1 MFRKLKVIGQLLF
14 LQLTAKS
21 QSLPFDQ
28 ITFSNPLKTDADSII
43 HEQVK
48 AFFKKAKAPGLIIG
62 ISQHGENKFFSYGFA
77 DSSSKET
84 FTAKTIFEIGSITKT
99 FTANLLFQ
107 LHEQKIVNVTS
118 SITPY
123 LPAHFKNDSV
133 LQKITLANIASQTS
147 GFPRLPANL
156 DKIKEYTLMQPYQF
170 YKREHLYSF
179 LKSISKNNPGSYAYS
194 NLGFGLLSTIVEDI
208 TAMSFESL
216 LNTTIF
222 QPLQMDDTYI
232 DAKKNKADSAT
243 GYFYG
248 KPADYW
254 LFDCL
259 AGAGAIRST
268 AADLLKYLDAHIEYK
283 SENFSAVAG
292 KITQPVKPISANM
305 QICYGWHTLEDLKHR
320 VFWHNGGTYGF
331 STFAAFEP
339 HSKISLVLAAN
350 AAGDNPALDKLAVD
364 LLILL
369 MGK

>member
-1 MFRKLKVIGQLLF
+1 MFRKLKIIGQLLF

-48 AFFKKAKAPGLIIG
+48 VFFKKAKAPGLIIG
-62 ISQHGENKFFSYGFA
+62 ISQNGEKKFYCYGFA
-77 DSSSKET
+77 DSARKQP

-107 LHEQKIVNVTS
+107 LHEQKIVNINS
-118 SITPY
+118 SITKY
-123 LPAHFKNDSV
+123 LPAQFKNDSV
-133 LQKITLANIASQTS
+133 LQKITLANLASQTS
-147 GFPRLPANL
+147 DLPRLPDNL

-179 LKSISKNNPGSYAYS
+179 LKGIRKNNPGSYAYS
-194 NLGFGLLSTIVEDI
+194 NLGFGLLSTIEEDV

-216 LNTTIF
+216 LNNTIF

-232 DAKKNKADSAT
+232 EAKKKSADSAA

-259 AGAGAIRST
+259 AGAGAIKST
-268 AADLLKYLDAHIEYK
+268 AADLLKYLVAHIEYK
-283 SENFSAVAG
+283 NENFSVVAS
-292 KITQPVKPISANM
+292 KVTQPVKPVSTNM

-339 HSKISLVLAAN
+339 NTKTSIVLAAN
-350 AAGDNPALDKLAVD
+350 ATGDNAALDKLAVD

>member
-1 MFRKLKVIGQLLF
+1 MFRKLKIIGHLLF

-28 ITFSNPLKTDADSII
+28 MNFSNPLKTDADSII
-43 HEQVK
+43 HKQVK
-48 AFFKKAKAPGLIIG
+48 DFFKKAKAPGLIIG
-62 ISQHGENKFFSYGFA
+62 ISQHGEKKFYSYGFA
-77 DSSSKET
+77 DSANKHS
-84 FTAKTIFEIGSITKT
+84 FTPQTVFEIGSVTKT

-107 LHEQKIVNVTS
+107 LQEQKIVNINS
-118 SITPY
+118 SITQY
-123 LPAHFKNDSV
+123 LPAQFRNDSV

-147 GFPRLPANL
+147 GLPRLPDNL
-156 DKIKEYTLMQPYQF
+156 DKIKEYTPMQPYQF

-179 LKSISKNNPGSYAYS
+179 LKSIRKINPGSYAYS
-194 NLGFGLLSTIVEDI
+194 NLGFGLLSTIEEDV

-216 LNTTIF
+216 LNNSIF

-232 DAKKNKADSAT
+232 DAKKNRADSAT

-259 AGAGAIRST
+259 AGAGAIKST
-268 AADLLKYLDAHIEYK
+268 VADLLKYLDAHIEYK
-283 SENFSAVAG
+283 SENFSAVAD
-292 KITQPVKPISANM
+292 KIMQPVKPVSVNI
-305 QICYGWHTLEDLKHR
+305 QICYGWHTLENLKHR

-331 STFAAFEP
+331 STFTAFEP
-339 HSKISLVLAAN
+339 NSKTSLVLAAN
-350 AAGDNPALDKLAVD
+350 ATGDNAALEKLAVD

>member
-21 QSLPFDQ
+21 QSLPFEQ
-28 ITFSNPLKTDADSII
+28 IIFSNPLKTNVDSIL

-62 ISQHGENKFFSYGFA
+62 ISQNGEKRFYSYGFA
-77 DSSSKET
+77 DVANKQP

-107 LHEQKIVNVTS
+107 LNEQGILNIS
-118 SITPY
+118 NSITQY
-123 LPAHFKNDSV
+123 LPAQFIGDSI

-147 GFPRLPANL
+147 GLPRLPDNL
-156 DKIKEYTLMQPYQF
+156 DKITGYTLMQPYQF
-170 YKREHLYSF
+170 YQREHLYSF
-179 LKSISKNNPGSYAYS
+179 LKSIRKNRSGSYAYS
-194 NLGFGLLSTIVEDI
+194 NLGFGLLSTIEEDV

-216 LNTTIF
+216 LNNNIF

-232 DAKKNKADSAT
+232 DSKKNKADSAT

-248 KPADYW
+248 NPAGYW
-254 LFDCL
+254 QFDCL
-259 AGAGAIRST
+259 AGAGAIKST
-268 AADLLKYLDAHIEYK
+268 ATDILKYLDAHIEYK
-283 SENFSAVAG
+283 NENFSIVIN
-292 KITQPVKPISANM
+292 KIIQPVKPVSGNM

-339 HSKISLVLAAN
+339 HTKTSVVLAAN
-350 AAGDNPALDKLAVD
+350 ATGDNAAVDKLAVD

>member
-1 MFRKLKVIGQLLF
+1 MLRKLKIIGHLLF

-21 QSLPFDQ
+21 QSLPFEQ
-28 ITFSNPLKTDADSII
+28 ITFSNPLKTDMDSIL

-62 ISQHGENKFFSYGFA
+62 ISQNGEKKFYSYGLA
-77 DSSSKET
+77 DSANKQP
-84 FTAKTIFEIGSITKT
+84 FTAQTIFEIGSITKT

-107 LHEQKIVNVTS
+107 LNGQGIVNINNPVTQ
-118 SITPY
+118 Y
-123 LPAHFKNDSV
+123 LPAQFRNDSA
-133 LQKITLANIASQTS
+133 LQKIILADLASQTS
-147 GFPRLPANL
+147 GLPRLPANL
-156 DKIKEYTLMQPYQF
+156 DKIKEYTLMQPYRF
-170 YKREHLYSF
+170 YKREHLDSF
-179 LKSISKNNPGSYAYS
+179 LKSIRKNNPGSYAYS
-194 NLGFGLLSTIVEDI
+194 NLGFGLLSTIEEDV

-216 LNTTIF
+216 LNNTIF

-232 DAKKNKADSAT
+232 TAKKKNADSAT

-259 AGAGAIRST
+259 AGAGAIKST
-268 AADLLKYLDAHIEYK
+268 AADLLKYLDAHIDYK
-283 SENFSAVAG
+283 NENFSVVAS
-292 KITQPVKPISANM
+292 KVTQPVKPVSTNM

-339 HSKISLVLAAN
+339 NTKTSIVLAAN
-350 AAGDNPALDKLAVD
+350 ATGDNATLDKLAVD